1 MIQTTNLRRLIAVVS
16 LTALPA
22 VALACSIPVFRYAI
36 EHWQPD
42 PYQVFVYHDQ
52 ELTAEDHELIGWLRE
67 QEALGANIE
76 EHLIDMRK
84 PLEPADQ
91 ARWERLGEV
100 KPPRLVVQLPK
111 RIGDGEAPVSSASWD
126 REELESLVRSPKR
139 SELAERLTRGDVVWV
154 FLDGTTKEENDRLYT
169 LLDEQIA
176 VQQETIKLGEIDEAD
191 RKDLAGDPTELKV
204 KFSALRLARDEAA
217 EKWFREILLS
227 IEPDLRDDELKDQPM
242 VFPVFGRARALY
254 ALVGQGINAD
264 MIKEAAVFLTEGCQ
278 CTVKA
283 ENPGVDLLVPVRWDD
298 VIEVS
303 EPEEV
308 DLPLVGLGGGT
319 PLAAAQKPGS
329 DSPDTP
335 SAQAAGATPAQAAAP
350 TPATAPGDVEG
361 APPKPGRTDAESTSL
376 PVTDNQSVENS
387 VADLERRTEELIG
400 EVNRVSESIEK
411 VLAKANNPP
420 ATGIGLPIMV
430 MVVLGGIAWVLG
442 MLIMR
447 RS

>member
-1 MIQTTNLRRLIAVVS
+1 VALA
-16 LTALPA
+16 ALPA

-91 ARWERLGEV
+91 ARWERLGDV

-169 LLDEQIA
+169 LLEEQIA

-319 PLAAAQKPGS
+319 PLAADTANDTEQKIS
-329 DSPDTP
+329 AAESKATESKATEP
-335 SAQAAGATPAQAAAP
+335 SIANST
-350 TPATAPGDVEG
+350 TT
-361 APPKPGRTDAESTSL
+361 ESTSL
-376 PVTDNQSVENS
+376 PVADNESVETS

-400 EVNRVSESIEK
+400 EVNRVSESTEK
-411 VLAKANNPP
+411 LLAKTSSPP
-420 ATGIGLPIMV
+420 APGIGLPIMV

-442 MLIMR
+442 MLFKR

>member
-1 MIQTTNLRRLIAVVS
+1 MIPTKNLRHLIAVMA
-16 LTALPA
+16 LAALPA

-42 PYQVFVYHDQ
+42 PYQIFVYHDQ

-67 QEALGANIE
+67 QEANGANVE

-91 ARWERLGEV
+91 ARWERLGDV

-111 RIGDGEAPVSSASWD
+111 RIGDGEAPVSSAPWN
-126 REELESLVRSPKR
+126 REELQSLVRSPKR
-139 SELAERLTRGDVVWV
+139 TELAERLTRGDVVWV

-169 LLDEQIA
+169 LLEEQIA

-319 PLAAAQKPGS
+319 TIAT
-329 DSPDTP
+329 D
-335 SAQAAGATPAQAAAP
+335 AAGAAEQKIPVAEA
-350 TPATAPGDVEG
+350 
-361 APPKPGRTDAESTSL
+361 KPSESTNAETTSL
-376 PVTDNQSVENS
+376 PSAETPSIESS

-400 EVNRVSESIEK
+400 EANRVTESTEK
-411 VLAKANNPP
+411 LLAKTNNPP
-420 ATGIGLPIMV
+420 APGIGLPLTV
-430 MVVLGGIAWVLG
+430 MLVLGGIAAVLG
-442 MLIMR
+442 MLILR

>member
-1 MIQTTNLRRLIAVVS
+1 MIQTTNLRRFIAVVA
-16 LTALPA
+16 LAALPA

-91 ARWERLGEV
+91 ARWERLGDV

-111 RIGDGEAPVSSASWD
+111 RIGDGEAPVSSASWN

-319 PLAAAQKPGS
+319 PIATDAASAADQKVPLAEAKPTES
-329 DSPDTP
+329 ST
-335 SAQAAGATPAQAAAP
+335 
-350 TPATAPGDVEG
+350 
-361 APPKPGRTDAESTSL
+361 AESTSL
-376 PVTDNQSVENS
+376 PSAETPSIESS

-400 EVNRVSESIEK
+400 EANRVSESTEK
-411 VLAKANNPP
+411 LLAKTSSPP
-420 ATGIGLPIMV
+420 APGIGLPIMV
-430 MVVLGGIAWVLG
+430 MLVLGGIAAVLG

>member
-1 MIQTTNLRRLIAVVS
+1 MIPTTNLRRVIAVAALV
-16 LTALPA
+16 ALPA

-52 ELTAEDHELIGWLRE
+52 DLTEEDHELIGWLRE
-67 QEALGANIE
+67 QEASGANIE
-76 EHLIDMRK
+76 EHVIDIRK

-91 ARWERLGEV
+91 ARWERLGDV

-111 RIGDGEAPVSSASWD
+111 RIGDGEAPVSSAPWNRD
-126 REELESLVRSPKR
+126 ELQSLVRSPKR

-154 FLDGTTKEENDRLYT
+154 FLDGTAKEENDRLYT
-169 LLDEQIA
+169 LLEEQIA

-191 RKDLAGDPTELKV
+191 RKDLAGDPTELTV
-204 KFSALRLARDEAA
+204 KFSAMRLARDEAA

-319 PLAAAQKPGS
+319 PIAKDAVNAADRKAP
-329 DSPDTP
+329 
-335 SAQAAGATPAQAAAP
+335 AAESNATE
-350 TPATAPGDVEG
+350 TKTTETKITESATA
-361 APPKPGRTDAESTSL
+361 KSTTAESTSL
-376 PVTDNQSVENS
+376 PSAETPSIESS

-400 EVNRVSESIEK
+400 EANRVTESTEK
-411 VLAKANNPP
+411 LLAKVNNPP
-420 ATGIGLPIMV
+420 APGIGLPLTV
-430 MVVLGGIAWVLG
+430 MLVLGGIAAVLG
-442 MLIMR
+442 MLILR
-447 RS
+447 RN

>member
-1 MIQTTNLRRLIAVVS
+1 VIQTTNLRRFIAVVA
-16 LTALPA
+16 LAALPA

-91 ARWERLGEV
+91 ARWERLGDV

-169 LLDEQIA
+169 LLEEQIA

-319 PLAAAQKPGS
+319 PLAADTANDTEQKIS
-329 DSPDTP
+329 AAESKATESKATEP
-335 SAQAAGATPAQAAAP
+335 SIANST
-350 TPATAPGDVEG
+350 TT
-361 APPKPGRTDAESTSL
+361 ESTSL
-376 PVTDNQSVENS
+376 PVADNESVETS
-387 VADLERRTEELIG
+387 IADLERRTEELIG
-400 EVNRVSESIEK
+400 EVNRVSESTEK
-411 VLAKANNPP
+411 LLAKTSSPP
-420 ATGIGLPIMV
+420 APGIGLPIMV

-442 MLIMR
+442 MLFKR

>member
-1 MIQTTNLRRLIAVVS
+1 MIQTTNLRRFIAVVA
-16 LTALPA
+16 LAALPA

-91 ARWERLGEV
+91 ARWERLGDV

-169 LLDEQIA
+169 LLEEQIA

-319 PLAAAQKPGS
+319 PLAADTANDADQKIS
-329 DSPDTP
+329 AAESKATESKATEP
-335 SAQAAGATPAQAAAP
+335 SIANST
-350 TPATAPGDVEG
+350 TT
-361 APPKPGRTDAESTSL
+361 ESTSL
-376 PVTDNQSVENS
+376 PVADNESVETS
-387 VADLERRTEELIG
+387 IADLERRTEELIG
-400 EVNRVSESIEK
+400 EVNRVSESTEK
-411 VLAKANNPP
+411 LLAKTSSPP
-420 ATGIGLPIMV
+420 APGIGLPIMV

-442 MLIMR
+442 MLFKR

>member
-1 MIQTTNLRRLIAVVS
+1 MIQTTNLRRFIAVVA
-16 LTALPA
+16 LAALPA

-91 ARWERLGEV
+91 ARWERLGDV

-169 LLDEQIA
+169 LVEEQIA

-319 PLAAAQKPGS
+319 PLAADTANDTEQKIS
-329 DSPDTP
+329 AAESKATESKATEP
-335 SAQAAGATPAQAAAP
+335 SIANST
-350 TPATAPGDVEG
+350 TT
-361 APPKPGRTDAESTSL
+361 ESTSL
-376 PVTDNQSVENS
+376 PVADNESVETS
-387 VADLERRTEELIG
+387 IADLERRTEELIG
-400 EVNRVSESIEK
+400 EVNRVSESTEK
-411 VLAKANNPP
+411 LLAKTSSPP
-420 ATGIGLPIMV
+420 APGIGLPIMV

-442 MLIMR
+442 MLFKR

>member
-1 MIQTTNLRRLIAVVS
+1 MALA
-16 LTALPA
+16 ALPA

-52 ELTAEDHELIGWLRE
+52 ALTAEDHELIGWLRE
-67 QEALGANIE
+67 QEANGANVE
-76 EHLIDMRK
+76 EHLIDMRQ
-84 PLEPADQ
+84 PLDPADQ
-91 ARWERLGEV
+91 ARWERLGDV

-111 RIGDGEAPVSSASWD
+111 RIGDGEAPVSSAPWN
-126 REELESLVRSPKR
+126 REELQSLVRSPKR

-154 FLDGTTKEENDRLYT
+154 FFDGTTKEENDRVYT
-169 LLDEQIA
+169 LLEEQIA

-204 KFSALRLARDEAA
+204 KFSALRLARDDAA

-319 PLAAAQKPGS
+319 PLAAAQKLGNDTPG
-329 DSPDTP
+329 TP
-335 SAQAAGATPAQAAAP
+335 SAQAPEKTV
-350 TPATAPGDVEG
+350 ATAPGEST
-361 APPKPGRTDAESTSL
+361 PPVAEATNAESTSL
-376 PVTDNQSVENS
+376 PSAETPSIESS
-387 VADLERRTEELIG
+387 VANLERRTEELIG
-400 EVNRVSESIEK
+400 EVNRVGESTEK
-411 VLAKANNPP
+411 LLAKTSNPP
-420 ATGIGLPIMV
+420 APGIGLPLTV
-430 MVVLGGIAWVLG
+430 MLVLGGIAAVLG
-442 MLIMR
+442 MLILR

>member
-1 MIQTTNLRRLIAVVS
+1 VIQTTNLRRLIAVVA
-16 LTALPA
+16 LAALPA

-91 ARWERLGEV
+91 ARWERLGDV

-169 LLDEQIA
+169 LLEEQIA

-319 PLAAAQKPGS
+319 PLAADTANDADQKIS
-329 DSPDTP
+329 AAESKATESKATEP
-335 SAQAAGATPAQAAAP
+335 SIANST
-350 TPATAPGDVEG
+350 TT
-361 APPKPGRTDAESTSL
+361 ESTSL
-376 PVTDNQSVENS
+376 PVADNESVENS
-387 VADLERRTEELIG
+387 IADLERRTEELIG
-400 EVNRVSESIEK
+400 EVNRVSESTEK
-411 VLAKANNPP
+411 LLAKTSSPP
-420 ATGIGLPIMV
+420 APGIGLPIMV

-442 MLIMR
+442 MLFKR

>member
-1 MIQTTNLRRLIAVVS
+1 MIQTTNLRRLIAVVA
-16 LTALPA
+16 LAALPA

-91 ARWERLGEV
+91 ARWERLGDV

-169 LLDEQIA
+169 LLEEQIA

-319 PLAAAQKPGS
+319 PLAADTANDADQKIS
-329 DSPDTP
+329 AAESKATESKATEP
-335 SAQAAGATPAQAAAP
+335 SIANST
-350 TPATAPGDVEG
+350 TT
-361 APPKPGRTDAESTSL
+361 ESTSL
-376 PVTDNQSVENS
+376 PVADNESVETS
-387 VADLERRTEELIG
+387 IADLERRTEELIG
-400 EVNRVSESIEK
+400 EVNRVSESTEK
-411 VLAKANNPP
+411 LLAKTSSPP
-420 ATGIGLPIMV
+420 APGIGLPIMV

-442 MLIMR
+442 MLFKR

>member
-1 MIQTTNLRRLIAVVS
+1 VIQTTNLRRLIAVVA
-16 LTALPA
+16 LAALPA

-91 ARWERLGEV
+91 ARWERLGDV

-169 LLDEQIA
+169 LLEEQIA

-319 PLAAAQKPGS
+319 PLAADTANDADQKIS
-329 DSPDTP
+329 AAESKATESKATEP
-335 SAQAAGATPAQAAAP
+335 SIANST
-350 TPATAPGDVEG
+350 TT
-361 APPKPGRTDAESTSL
+361 ESTSL
-376 PVTDNQSVENS
+376 PVADNESVETS
-387 VADLERRTEELIG
+387 IADLERRTEELIG
-400 EVNRVSESIEK
+400 EVNRVSESTEK
-411 VLAKANNPP
+411 LLAKTSSPP
-420 ATGIGLPIMV
+420 APGIGLPIMV

-442 MLIMR
+442 MLFKR

>member
-1 MIQTTNLRRLIAVVS
+1 VIQTTNLRRFIAVVA
-16 LTALPA
+16 LAALPA

-91 ARWERLGEV
+91 ARWERLGDV

-169 LLDEQIA
+169 LLEEQIA

-319 PLAAAQKPGS
+319 PLAADTANDAEQKIS
-329 DSPDTP
+329 AAESKATESKATEP
-335 SAQAAGATPAQAAAP
+335 SIANST
-350 TPATAPGDVEG
+350 TT
-361 APPKPGRTDAESTSL
+361 ESTSL
-376 PVTDNQSVENS
+376 PVADNESVETS

-400 EVNRVSESIEK
+400 EVNRVSESTEK
-411 VLAKANNPP
+411 LLAKTSSPP
-420 ATGIGLPIMV
+420 APGIGLPIMV

-442 MLIMR
+442 MLFKR

>member
-1 MIQTTNLRRLIAVVS
+1 MIQTTNLRRFIAVVA
-16 LTALPA
+16 LAALPA

-91 ARWERLGEV
+91 ARWERLGDV

-169 LLDEQIA
+169 LLEEQIA

-319 PLAAAQKPGS
+319 PLAADTANDTEQKIS
-329 DSPDTP
+329 AAESKATESKATEP
-335 SAQAAGATPAQAAAP
+335 SIANST
-350 TPATAPGDVEG
+350 TT
-361 APPKPGRTDAESTSL
+361 ESTSL
-376 PVTDNQSVENS
+376 PVADNESVETS

-400 EVNRVSESIEK
+400 EVNRVSESTEK
-411 VLAKANNPP
+411 LLAKTSSPP
-420 ATGIGLPIMV
+420 APGIGLPIMV

-442 MLIMR
+442 MLFKR

>member
-1 MIQTTNLRRLIAVVS
+1 
-16 LTALPA
+16 LPA

-91 ARWERLGEV
+91 ARWERLGDV

-169 LLDEQIA
+169 LLEEQIA

-319 PLAAAQKPGS
+319 PLAADTANDTEQKIS
-329 DSPDTP
+329 AAESKATESKATEP
-335 SAQAAGATPAQAAAP
+335 SIANST
-350 TPATAPGDVEG
+350 TT
-361 APPKPGRTDAESTSL
+361 ESTSL
-376 PVTDNQSVENS
+376 PVADNESVETS

-400 EVNRVSESIEK
+400 EVNRVSESTEK
-411 VLAKANNPP
+411 LLAKTSSPP
-420 ATGIGLPIMV
+420 APGIGLPIMV

-442 MLIMR
+442 MLFKR

>member
-1 MIQTTNLRRLIAVVS
+1 VIQTTNLRRFIAVVA
-16 LTALPA
+16 LAALPA

-91 ARWERLGEV
+91 ARWERLGDV

-169 LLDEQIA
+169 LLEEQIA

-319 PLAAAQKPGS
+319 PLAADTANDADQKIS
-329 DSPDTP
+329 AAESKATESKTTEP
-335 SAQAAGATPAQAAAP
+335 SIASST
-350 TPATAPGDVEG
+350 TT
-361 APPKPGRTDAESTSL
+361 ESTSL
-376 PVTDNQSVENS
+376 PVADNESVETS
-387 VADLERRTEELIG
+387 IADLERRTEELIG
-400 EVNRVSESIEK
+400 EVNRVSESTEK
-411 VLAKANNPP
+411 LLAKTSSPP
-420 ATGIGLPIMV
+420 APGIGLPIMV

-442 MLIMR
+442 MLFKR

>member
-1 MIQTTNLRRLIAVVS
+1 VIQTTNLRRLIAVVA
-16 LTALPA
+16 LAALPA

-91 ARWERLGEV
+91 ARWERLGDV

-169 LLDEQIA
+169 LLEEQIA

-319 PLAAAQKPGS
+319 PLAADTANDTEQKIS
-329 DSPDTP
+329 AAESKATESKATEP
-335 SAQAAGATPAQAAAP
+335 SIANST
-350 TPATAPGDVEG
+350 TT
-361 APPKPGRTDAESTSL
+361 ESTSL
-376 PVTDNQSVENS
+376 PVADNESVETS

-400 EVNRVSESIEK
+400 EVNRVSESTEK
-411 VLAKANNPP
+411 LLAKTSSPP
-420 ATGIGLPIMV
+420 APGIGLPIMV

-442 MLIMR
+442 MLFKR
-447 RS
+447 LS

>member
-1 MIQTTNLRRLIAVVS
+1 VIQTTNLRRFIAVVA
-16 LTALPA
+16 LAALPA

-91 ARWERLGEV
+91 ARWERLGDV

-111 RIGDGEAPVSSASWD
+111 RIGDGEAPVSSASWN

-169 LLDEQIA
+169 LLEEQIA

-319 PLAAAQKPGS
+319 PLAADTANDADQKIS
-329 DSPDTP
+329 AAESKATESKTTEP
-335 SAQAAGATPAQAAAP
+335 SIASST
-350 TPATAPGDVEG
+350 TT
-361 APPKPGRTDAESTSL
+361 ESTSL
-376 PVTDNQSVENS
+376 PVADNESVETS
-387 VADLERRTEELIG
+387 IADLERRTEELIG
-400 EVNRVSESIEK
+400 EVNRVSESTEK
-411 VLAKANNPP
+411 LLAKTSSPP
-420 ATGIGLPIMV
+420 APGIGLPIMV

-442 MLIMR
+442 MLFKR

>member
-1 MIQTTNLRRLIAVVS
+1 MIQTTNLRRFIAVVA
-16 LTALPA
+16 LAALPA

-91 ARWERLGEV
+91 ARWERLGDV

-169 LLDEQIA
+169 LLEEQIA

-319 PLAAAQKPGS
+319 PLAADTANDTEQKIS
-329 DSPDTP
+329 AAESKATESKATEP
-335 SAQAAGATPAQAAAP
+335 SIANST
-350 TPATAPGDVEG
+350 TT
-361 APPKPGRTDAESTSL
+361 ESTSL
-376 PVTDNQSVENS
+376 PVADNESVETS
-387 VADLERRTEELIG
+387 IADLERRTEELIG
-400 EVNRVSESIEK
+400 EVNRVSESTEK
-411 VLAKANNPP
+411 LLAKTSSPP
-420 ATGIGLPIMV
+420 APGIGLPIMV

-442 MLIMR
+442 MLFKR

>member
-1 MIQTTNLRRLIAVVS
+1 MIQTTNLRRLIAVVA
-16 LTALPA
+16 LAALPA

-91 ARWERLGEV
+91 ARWERLGDV

-169 LLDEQIA
+169 LLEEQIA

-319 PLAAAQKPGS
+319 PLAADTANDTEQKIS
-329 DSPDTP
+329 AAESKATESKATEP
-335 SAQAAGATPAQAAAP
+335 SIANST
-350 TPATAPGDVEG
+350 TT
-361 APPKPGRTDAESTSL
+361 ESTSL
-376 PVTDNQSVENS
+376 PVADNESVETS

-400 EVNRVSESIEK
+400 EVNRVSESTEK
-411 VLAKANNPP
+411 LLAKTSSPP
-420 ATGIGLPIMV
+420 APGIGLPIMV

-442 MLIMR
+442 MLFKR
-447 RS
+447 LS

>member
-1 MIQTTNLRRLIAVVS
+1 VIQTTNLRRFIAVVA
-16 LTALPA
+16 LAALPA

-91 ARWERLGEV
+91 ARWERLGDV

-169 LLDEQIA
+169 LLEEQIA

-319 PLAAAQKPGS
+319 PLAADTANDTEQKIS
-329 DSPDTP
+329 AAESKATESKATEP
-335 SAQAAGATPAQAAAP
+335 SIANST
-350 TPATAPGDVEG
+350 TT
-361 APPKPGRTDAESTSL
+361 ESTSL
-376 PVTDNQSVENS
+376 PVADNESVETS

-400 EVNRVSESIEK
+400 EVNRVSESTEK
-411 VLAKANNPP
+411 LLAKTSSPP
-420 ATGIGLPIMV
+420 APGIGLPIMV

-442 MLIMR
+442 MLFKR

>member
-1 MIQTTNLRRLIAVVS
+1 MIQTTNLRRFIAVVA
-16 LTALPA
+16 LAALPA

-91 ARWERLGEV
+91 ARWERLGDV

-319 PLAAAQKPGS
+319 PLAADTANDTEQKIS
-329 DSPDTP
+329 AAESKATESKATEP
-335 SAQAAGATPAQAAAP
+335 SIANST
-350 TPATAPGDVEG
+350 TT
-361 APPKPGRTDAESTSL
+361 ESTSL
-376 PVTDNQSVENS
+376 PVADNESVETS

-400 EVNRVSESIEK
+400 EVNRVSESTEK
-411 VLAKANNPP
+411 LLAKTSSPP
-420 ATGIGLPIMV
+420 APGIGLPIMV

-442 MLIMR
+442 MLFKR
-447 RS
+447 LS

>member
-1 MIQTTNLRRLIAVVS
+1 MLQTTNLRRLIAVVS

-76 EHLIDMRK
+76 EHIIDMRK

-91 ARWERLGEV
+91 ARWERLGDV

-111 RIGDGEAPVSSASWD
+111 RIGDGEAPVSSASWN
-126 REELESLVRSPKR
+126 RGELESLVRSPKR

-154 FLDGTTKEENDRLYT
+154 FLDGTAKEENDRLYT
-169 LLDEQIA
+169 LLEEQIA

-319 PLAAAQKPGS
+319 PLAA
-329 DSPDTP
+329 D
-335 SAQAAGATPAQAAAP
+335 AAGAADQKVPLAEAKP
-350 TPATAPGDVEG
+350 TESST
-361 APPKPGRTDAESTSL
+361 AESTSL
-376 PVTDNQSVENS
+376 PSAETPSIESS

-400 EVNRVSESIEK
+400 EVNRVSESTEK

>member
-1 MIQTTNLRRLIAVVS
+1 VIQTTNLRRFIAVVA
-16 LTALPA
+16 LAALPA

-91 ARWERLGEV
+91 ARWERLGDV

-169 LLDEQIA
+169 LLEEQIA

-319 PLAAAQKPGS
+319 PLAADTANDTEQKIS
-329 DSPDTP
+329 AAESKATESKATEP
-335 SAQAAGATPAQAAAP
+335 SIANST
-350 TPATAPGDVEG
+350 TT
-361 APPKPGRTDAESTSL
+361 ESTSL
-376 PVTDNQSVENS
+376 PVADNESVETS

-400 EVNRVSESIEK
+400 EVNRVSESTEK
-411 VLAKANNPP
+411 LLAKTSSPP
-420 ATGIGLPIMV
+420 APGIGLPIMV

-442 MLIMR
+442 MLFKR
-447 RS
+447 LS

>member
-1 MIQTTNLRRLIAVVS
+1 MIQTTNLRRFIAVVA
-16 LTALPA
+16 LAALPA

-91 ARWERLGEV
+91 ARWERLGDV

-111 RIGDGEAPVSSASWD
+111 RIGDGEAPVSSASWN

-169 LLDEQIA
+169 LLEEQIA

-319 PLAAAQKPGS
+319 PLAADTANDADQKIS
-329 DSPDTP
+329 AAESKATESKTTEP
-335 SAQAAGATPAQAAAP
+335 SIASST
-350 TPATAPGDVEG
+350 TT
-361 APPKPGRTDAESTSL
+361 ESTSL
-376 PVTDNQSVENS
+376 PVADNESVETS
-387 VADLERRTEELIG
+387 IADLERRTEELIG
-400 EVNRVSESIEK
+400 EVNRVSESTEK
-411 VLAKANNPP
+411 LLAKTSSPP
-420 ATGIGLPIMV
+420 APGIGLPIMV

-442 MLIMR
+442 MLFKR

>member
-1 MIQTTNLRRLIAVVS
+1 MIQTTNLRRLIAVVA
-16 LTALPA
+16 LAALPA

-91 ARWERLGEV
+91 ARWERLGDV

-169 LLDEQIA
+169 LLEEQIA

-319 PLAAAQKPGS
+319 PLAADTAKDAEQKIS
-329 DSPDTP
+329 AAESKATESKATEP
-335 SAQAAGATPAQAAAP
+335 SIANST
-350 TPATAPGDVEG
+350 TT
-361 APPKPGRTDAESTSL
+361 ESTSL
-376 PVTDNQSVENS
+376 PVADNESVENS
-387 VADLERRTEELIG
+387 IADLERRTEELIG
-400 EVNRVSESIEK
+400 EVNRVSESTEK
-411 VLAKANNPP
+411 LLAKTSSPP
-420 ATGIGLPIMV
+420 APGIGLPIMV

-442 MLIMR
+442 MLFKR

>member
-1 MIQTTNLRRLIAVVS
+1 MIQTTNLRRFIAVVA
-16 LTALPA
+16 LAALPA

-91 ARWERLGEV
+91 ARWERLGDV

-169 LLDEQIA
+169 LLEEQIA

-319 PLAAAQKPGS
+319 PLAADTANDTEQKIS
-329 DSPDTP
+329 AAESKATESKATEP
-335 SAQAAGATPAQAAAP
+335 SIANST
-350 TPATAPGDVEG
+350 TT
-361 APPKPGRTDAESTSL
+361 ESTSL
-376 PVTDNQSVENS
+376 PVADNESVETS
-387 VADLERRTEELIG
+387 IADLERRTEELIG
-400 EVNRVSESIEK
+400 EVNRVSESTEK
-411 VLAKANNPP
+411 LLAKTSSPP
-420 ATGIGLPIMV
+420 APGIGLPIMV

-442 MLIMR
+442 MLFKR
-447 RS
+447 LS

>member
-1 MIQTTNLRRLIAVVS
+1 MIPTKNLRHLIAVMA
-16 LTALPA
+16 LAALPA

-67 QEALGANIE
+67 QEANGANVE

-91 ARWERLGEV
+91 ARWERLGDV

-111 RIGDGEAPVSSASWD
+111 RIGDGEAPVSSAPWN
-126 REELESLVRSPKR
+126 REELQSLVRSPKR
-139 SELAERLTRGDVVWV
+139 TELAERLTRGDVVWV

-169 LLDEQIA
+169 LLEEQIA

-319 PLAAAQKPGS
+319 TIAT
-329 DSPDTP
+329 D
-335 SAQAAGATPAQAAAP
+335 AAGAAEQKIPVAEA
-350 TPATAPGDVEG
+350 
-361 APPKPGRTDAESTSL
+361 KPSESTNAETTSL
-376 PVTDNQSVENS
+376 PSAETPSIESS

-400 EVNRVSESIEK
+400 EANRVTESTEK
-411 VLAKANNPP
+411 LLAKTNNPP
-420 ATGIGLPIMV
+420 APGIGLPLTV
-430 MVVLGGIAWVLG
+430 MLVLGGIAAVLG
-442 MLIMR
+442 MLILR